1 MKKEHT
7 TKKIAFGTLKGGA
20 AKTMNAFSIAGILA
34 EKYKVLLIDM
44 DPQCNLTANCG
55 ISITDRDAYSVRY
68 IYENTPKNQP
78 DPSLLIVESP
88 IEELPK
94 LDVMPSSIVLFK
106 TEKLLAQKSDKERI
120 LSRYME
126 KHSEFFEKYDYVIFD
141 TNPSMST
148 VNINTFLMADSIV
161 LCTDTSDN
169 GLMGAEIFC
178 ELWDETREEL
188 GMDKDNIAALIIGNI
203 DERSNFAK
211 QLKEYA
217 KKNEEYSAQE
227 LVLNSV
233 IHTTVKLKETEK
245 EHKPINVL
253 YPKHNACLEYREVV
267 KELKKEGIV

>member
-1 MKKEHT
+1 MSKEHK
-7 TKKIAFGTLKGGA
+7 TKRIAFGTLKGGA

-34 EKYKVLLIDM
+34 EKSKVLLIDM

-78 DPSLLIVESP
+78 EPELLVVESP

-106 TEKLLAQKSDKERI
+106 TEKMIAQKSDKERI

-126 KHSEFFEKYDYVIFD
+126 RYGEFFNKYDYIIFD

-148 VNINTFLMADSIV
+148 VNINTFVMADSIV

-178 ELWDETREEL
+178 ELWDEQREEL
-188 GMDKDNIAALIIGNI
+188 GMEDDNIKALIIGNI

-217 KKNEEYSAQE
+217 KKNEDYSAQE

-245 EHKPINVL
+245 EHKPINIL
-253 YPKHNACLEYREVV
+253 YPRHNACLEYREVV